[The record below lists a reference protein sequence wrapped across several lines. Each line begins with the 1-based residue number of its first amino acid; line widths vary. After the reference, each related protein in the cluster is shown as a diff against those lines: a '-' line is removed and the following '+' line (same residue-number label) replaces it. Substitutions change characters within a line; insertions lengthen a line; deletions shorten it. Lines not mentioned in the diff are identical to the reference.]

1 MRKQEREGRKE
12 MIVFQSPSLQKKKKK
27 KKKEHNKDLSSLRID
42 SSLPLW
48 QYCP

>member
-27 KKKEHNKDLSSLRID
+27 KKKGT
-42 SSLPLW
+42 
-48 QYCP
+48 Q

>member
-12 MIVFQSPSLQKKKKK
+12 MIVFLSPSLQKKE
-27 KKKEHNKDLSSLRID
+27 KKEHNKDLSSLRID